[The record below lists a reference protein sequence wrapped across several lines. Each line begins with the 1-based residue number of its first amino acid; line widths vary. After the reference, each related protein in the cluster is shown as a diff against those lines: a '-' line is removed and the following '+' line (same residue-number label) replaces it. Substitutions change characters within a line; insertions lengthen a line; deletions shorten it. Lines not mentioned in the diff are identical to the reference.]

1 MMSERIRVVVW
12 GTGGVGKAVLK
23 LAMRRPDVEVVGAL
37 VFSPAKAGLDIGE
50 LAGVA
55 EYGVHA
61 TTELE
66 DVLALRP
73 DCILH
78 CPMDF
83 GDFRS
88 DAELTDLLRRGFNV
102 ITSMPY
108 HNTDVRDGNVSTA
121 LDNAAREGGAT
132 FYATG
137 INPGFIAER
146 LAATA
151 SGAVSEMSTIT
162 VEEFV
167 RIGTEPEET
176 LHAFGFGLPP
186 AGVGEKT
193 PAVRIA
199 EQYEKQFIYF
209 LGDAFGAPVKEL
221 RYTSDW
227 TLAGRDM
234 EAPTMAVKEGTV
246 AYVTHQWEGVTA
258 DGPSINFHT
267 HWYLFDEFKPD
278 GVLCEDY
285 YRISIEGRPSIRLS
299 VEFRASLDPDE
310 RLYEGDQ
317 TVPVFYVTAAT
328 MVNALPMVIAEAP
341 GLQRIALP
349 VDGHFRADLRA

>member
-1 MMSERIRVVVW
+1 MSERIRVVVW

-23 LAMRRPDVEVVGAL
+23 LAMRRPDVEVVGAR
-37 VFSPAKAGLDIGE
+37 VFSEEKQGRDIGE
-50 LAGVA
+50 LAGAA
-55 EYGVHA
+55 EYGVRA
-61 TTELE
+61 TTDAEE
-66 DVLALRP
+66 VLALRP

-88 DAELTDLLRRGFNV
+88 DEELVDLLRRGFNV

-108 HNTDVRDGNVSTA
+108 HNTDVRNGDVTSA
-121 LDNAAREGGAT
+121 LDRAAHEGKVT
-132 FYATG
+132 FYAAG

-151 SGAVSEMSTIT
+151 SGAVTEMSAMT

-186 AGVGEKT
+186 AANGDKT
-193 PAVRIA
+193 PAVMIA

-209 LGDAFGAPVKEL
+209 LGDAFGTPVHEL
-221 RYTSDW
+221 RYASDW
-227 TLAGRDM
+227 TLADRDM
-234 EAPTMAVKEGTV
+234 TAPTMAVKEGTV
-246 AYVTHQWEGVTA
+246 AYVSHQWEGVTTA
-258 DGPSINFHT
+258 GPSINFHT
-267 HWYLFDEFKPD
+267 HWYLFDELKPE

-285 YRISIEGRPSIRLS
+285 YRISIHGRPSVRLS

-310 RLYEGDQ
+310 RLHADDQ

-328 MVNALPMVIAEAP
+328 MINALPMVIEAAP